1 MSDFEFSEEEIQQ
14 RFEDFFDIARDF
26 CDSFNRGQSARV
38 AVDPFLLFQCVVAT
52 YDDIARYKSYH
63 LKNPA
68 TQKANAIKR
77 AAYAVKWIIHF
88 SPLIFP
94 QLAHDNEDEA
104 VEVDD
109 DAVLANV
116 MFAMH
121 FALINLR
128 EYAQRSFNLNRELNF
143 EIMYDLLYR
152 NLSPEALMLFFH
164 NVAELARTG
173 QIEAI
178 LE

>member
-1 MSDFEFSEEEIQQ
+1 MSDFEFTEDEIRE
-14 RFEDFFDIARDF
+14 RFEHLYHIACRF
-26 CDSFNRGQSARV
+26 CDSFNRGKSLRV
-38 AVDPFLLFQCVVAT
+38 SIDPSLLYLCVVAT

-63 LKNPA
+63 LKNPV

-77 AAYAVKWIIHF
+77 AAYAVKWIMHF

-94 QLAHDNEDEA
+94 QLAHDGDEDHVPDNDVA
-104 VEVDD
+104 
-109 DAVLANV
+109 LANV

-121 FALINLR
+121 IAMVNLR
-128 EYAQRSFNLNRELNF
+128 EYAGRVFNLNAELYF

-152 NLSPEALMLFFH
+152 HLSSEALMLFFH
-164 NVAELARTG
+164 NVAELAKKGTVD
-173 QIEAI
+173 AI